1 MKNYHDPVRVPDPIR
16 FVWFVL
22 IMLGALLVIHGCSGM
37 DRWAAL
43 SMIESGDND
52 YAVGKSGEVSRY
64 QISKQDWV
72 KYSIDVRR
80 QSDDSFFLKISP
92 INKQDAHMV
101 AMLVMLDNYQQIK
114 PTYPFGISD
123 EGKLLPNDISDY
135 QFALLWH
142 CPGRLQSHA
151 LTASDC
157 DYAQRFYNLVHKEEI
172 ERHRQ

>member
-1 MKNYHDPVRVPDPIR
+1 MKNYHAPVRVPDPIR

-64 QISKQDWV
+64 QIRTNVWRIETCIS
-72 KYSIDVRR
+72 VRYATNHLIAKSVAVALMNDR
-80 QSDDSFFLKISP
+80 QQELNEGSFTDF
-92 INKQDAHMV
+92 
-101 AMLVMLDNYQQIK
+101 
-114 PTYPFGISD
+114 
-123 EGKLLPNDISDY
+123 
-135 QFALLWH
+135 QFALIWH
-142 CPGRLQSHA
+142 CPSRWRRPTL
-151 LTASDC
+151 SDI

-172 ERHRQ
+172 ERSGQ